1 MYRLYIIKRQIEDVI
16 LFPFI
21 LLGKLVALLM
31 KRQREYD
38 IYFFFSFYH
47 IGGAEKVHAQIAQAL
62 GNENCIIYFTRHSH
76 NDLFYAQFAASGCVI
91 KDISKY
97 TDNKFLYFFNLIY
110 RGILAYRINNQQN
123 KPVVFNGQCNIG
135 YKISPWIRKDIPQVE
150 LIHSFNTF
158 SWIRIPFLPFIHQTV
173 MISKVRIDNHLQ
185 QYRKLKISAQYE
197 ARIRYIG
204 NGIKLSGTR
213 PKTHGPLRVLYM
225 GRATAE
231 KRVHLIARMAQDL
244 GQTDKDTEF
253 LFVGDAEQAIP
264 QKLHAWCKF
273 LPFENDEN
281 RILDIYD
288 QADILM
294 IVSDTEGFPM
304 VVMEAM
310 SRGCAIIATP
320 VGDLPVHV
328 KNEVNGFLITTVDNE
343 DQVVAEGVNYIQRLK
358 GDNALRQKI
367 AQNNIQYALAH
378 FSIEQFNRN
387 YTGLINS
394 LKKQSH

>member
-1 MYRLYIIKRQIEDVI
+1 MYRLYIIKRQIEDIV

-21 LLGKLVALLM
+21 LLGKMITSLQ
-31 KRQREYD
+31 KPQKEYD

-47 IGGAEKVHAQIAQAL
+47 IGGAEKVHAQVAQAL
-62 GNENCIIYFTRHSH
+62 GNPNCIIYFTRRSH
-76 NDLFYAQFAASGCVI
+76 NDLFYEQFIASGCAI

-97 TDNKFLYFFNLIY
+97 TDNKFLYFLNLIY
-110 RGILAYRINNQQN
+110 RGILAHRINSQEK

-185 QYRKLKISAQYE
+185 QYCRLKIPAQYDS
-197 ARIRYIG
+197 RIRYIG
-204 NGIKLSGTR
+204 NGIKLSSAR
-213 PKTHGPLRVLYM
+213 PKTHGLLRVLYM

-231 KRVHLIARMAQDL
+231 KRVHLVARMAQAV
-244 GQTDKDTEF
+244 GQTHKDIEF

-264 QKLHAWCKF
+264 KELHGWCKF

-281 RILDIYD
+281 RIRDIYD
-288 QADILM
+288 KADILM

-310 SRGCAIIATP
+310 SQGCAIIATP

-328 KNEVNGFLITTVDNE
+328 KNEVNGFLFTTVNDE
-343 DQVVAEGVNYIQRLK
+343 DQVVAEGVDYIQRLK
-358 GDNALRQKI
+358 TDSTLRQKI
-367 AQNNIQYALAH
+367 TQNNIAYAAAH

-387 YTGLINS
+387 YRELIDS
-394 LKKQSH
+394 LKKQSD